1 MEITINSKKA
11 FKMEKIK
18 LSILPEVIKRRPSN
32 SYKGKFGRILLI
44 GGSKNYG
51 GAVIMATEG
60 ALNSGAGLIS
70 VATDSFNATALHTRN
85 PEAMFLDWNDQEKL
99 GLMIPTMDVIICG
112 MGLDTNNF
120 AKKILCT
127 IKENI
132 TDKQTLVLDASALDL
147 IGQNHEL
154 LPENAGNIIFT
165 PHQMEWQR
173 LSKIKIAEQDDEKN
187 LAALNKLVAKK
198 NAILVLKA
206 NHTKI
211 YNQTGHIMINPIGNP
226 GMATGGMG
234 DTLAGIIGSFC
245 GQFGTSLKTI
255 SAAVYLHSLAGD
267 EIYQNNYFVR
277 PTHLSALL
285 PKLMKKY
292 SEKD

>member
-1 MEITINSKKA
+1 
-11 FKMEKIK
+11 MEKVK
-18 LSILPEVIKRRPSN
+18 LAILPEVIKQRPSD
-32 SYKGKFGRILLI
+32 SYKGKYGRLLLI

-70 VATDSFNATALHTRN
+70 VATDLFNATSLHTRN
-85 PEAMFLDWNDQEKL
+85 PEAMFLDWDNQEKL
-99 GLMIPTMDVIICG
+99 SQMIPTMDVVICG
-112 MGLDTNNF
+112 MGLDTNDF
-120 AKKILCT
+120 ARKVLLTVKK
-127 IKENI
+127 NI
-132 TDKQTLVLDASALDL
+132 TSKQTLVLDASALDL
-147 IGQNHEL
+147 IGQEHDL
-154 LPENAGNIIFT
+154 LPEDAGKIIFT

-173 LSKIKIAEQDDEKN
+173 LSGIKIADQNDKDN
-187 LAALNKLVAKK
+187 LAALNKLVPKK
-198 NAILVLKA
+198 NAYLVLKS

-211 YNQTGHIMINPIGNP
+211 YDQAGKIMINPIGNP

-292 SEKD
+292 GEKD

>member
-1 MEITINSKKA
+1 
-11 FKMEKIK
+11 MEKVK
-18 LSILPEVIKRRPSN
+18 LAILPEVIKQRPSD
-32 SYKGKFGRILLI
+32 SYKGKYGRLLLI

-70 VATDSFNATALHTRN
+70 VATDLFNATSLHTRN
-85 PEAMFLDWNDQEKL
+85 PEAMFLDWDNQEKL
-99 GLMIPTMDVIICG
+99 SQMIPTMDVVICG
-112 MGLDTNNF
+112 MGLDTNDF
-120 AKKILCT
+120 ARKVLLTVKK
-127 IKENI
+127 NI
-132 TDKQTLVLDASALDL
+132 TSKQTLVLDASALDL
-147 IGQNHEL
+147 IGQEHGL
-154 LPENAGNIIFT
+154 LPEDAGKIIFT

-173 LSKIKIAEQDDEKN
+173 LSGIKIADQNDKDN
-187 LAALNKLVAKK
+187 LAALNKLVPKK
-198 NAILVLKA
+198 NAYLVLKS

-211 YNQTGHIMINPIGNP
+211 YDQAGKIMINPIGNP

-292 SEKD
+292 GEKD

>member
-1 MEITINSKKA
+1 
-11 FKMEKIK
+11 MEKIK
-18 LSILPEVIKRRPSN
+18 LAILPEVIKQRPSN

-70 VATDSFNATALHTRN
+70 VATDQFNATSLHTRN

-99 GLMIPTMDVIICG
+99 GQMISTMDVVICG
-112 MGLDTNNF
+112 MGLDTNDF
-120 AKKILCT
+120 ARKVLLTVKK
-127 IKENI
+127 NI
-132 TDKQTLVLDASALDL
+132 TSKQTLVLDASALDL
-147 IGQNHEL
+147 IGQEHDL
-154 LPENAGNIIFT
+154 LPENAGRIIFT

-173 LSKIKIAEQDDEKN
+173 LSGIKIADQNDEDN
-187 LAALNKLVAKK
+187 LTALNKLVPKK
-198 NAILVLKA
+198 NAYLVLKS

-211 YNQTGHIMINPIGNP
+211 YDQAGRIMINPIGNP

-255 SAAVYLHSLAGD
+255 SAAVYLHSLSGD
-267 EIYQNNYFVR
+267 EIYQDNYFVR

-292 SEKD
+292 GEKD

>member
-1 MEITINSKKA
+1 
-11 FKMEKIK
+11 MEKIK
-18 LSILPEVIKRRPSN
+18 LAILPEVIKQRPSN
-32 SYKGKFGRILLI
+32 SYKGKFGRLLLI

-70 VATDSFNATALHTRN
+70 VATDPVNATSLHTRN

-99 GLMIPTMDVIICG
+99 GHMIPAMDVVICG
-112 MGLDTNNF
+112 MGLDTNDF
-120 AKKILCT
+120 ARKTLLT
-127 IKENI
+127 VRENI
-132 TDKQTLVLDASALDL
+132 TNKQTLVLDASALDL
-147 IGQNHEL
+147 IGQEHDL
-154 LPENAGNIIFT
+154 LPENAGKIIFT

-173 LSKIKIAEQDDEKN
+173 LSGIKIADQNDEDN
-187 LAALNKLVAKK
+187 LMALNKLVPKK
-198 NAILVLKA
+198 NAYLVLKS
-206 NHTKI
+206 NHTRI
-211 YNQTGHIMINPIGNP
+211 YNQSGQIMINLIGNP

-245 GQFGTSLKTI
+245 GQFGTNLKTI

-267 EIYQNNYFVR
+267 EIYQDNYFVR

-292 SEKD
+292 GEKD

>member
-1 MEITINSKKA
+1 
-11 FKMEKIK
+11 MEKIK
-18 LSILPEVIKRRPSN
+18 LAILPEVIKQRPSN
-32 SYKGKFGRILLI
+32 SYKGKFGRLLLI

-70 VATDSFNATALHTRN
+70 VATDPVNATSLHTRN

-99 GLMIPTMDVIICG
+99 GQMIPAMDVVICG
-112 MGLDTNNF
+112 MGLDTNDF
-120 AKKILCT
+120 ARKTLLT
-127 IKENI
+127 VKENI
-132 TDKQTLVLDASALDL
+132 TNKQTLVLDASALDL
-147 IGQNHEL
+147 IGQEHDL
-154 LPENAGNIIFT
+154 LPENAGKIIFT

-173 LSKIKIAEQDDEKN
+173 LSGIKIADQNDEDN
-187 LAALNKLVAKK
+187 LMALNKLVPKK
-198 NAILVLKA
+198 NAYLVLKS
-206 NHTKI
+206 NHTRI
-211 YNQTGHIMINPIGNP
+211 YNQSGQIMINLIGNP

-245 GQFGTSLKTI
+245 GQFGTNLKTI

-267 EIYQNNYFVR
+267 EIYQDNYFVR

-292 SEKD
+292 GEKD